1 MNIDFYWVLFLLSLF
16 VFAAI
21 GLGWPRFFPWNALLN
36 GRVSRTGTD
45 VIDGNGKASGCASV
59 G

>member
-21 GLGWPRFFPWNALLN
+21 GFGLAALFPVERTIERA
-36 GRVSRTGTD
+36 RVAHRD
-45 VIDGNGKASGCASV
+45 RRY
-59 G
+59 

>member
-21 GLGWPRFFPWNALLN
+21 GFGLAVLFPVERTIERSRVARR
-36 GRVSRTGTD
+36 GRRY
-45 VIDGNGKASGCASV
+45 
-59 G
+59 